1 MDNYQQLIEQL
12 KKGEVESIK
21 IPKEE
26 FLQFRTL
33 LVCDEMFK
41 HFRGEAQQGGD
52 VIFTFLKEPRS

>member
-1 MDNYQQLIEQL
+1 MEKYQQMIDQL
-12 KKGEVESIK
+12 KSGEVDKIA

-26 FLQFRTL
+26 FLQFRSL
-33 LVCDEMFK
+33 LVKDEKFK